1 MSRIIGILALL
12 FLVGCNSK
20 PEIKS
25 DAIVAIPEAAK
36 PVEEAAKPVETKKEP
51 AKTRNLHVK
60 EEYVVSVLNA
70 NIGNRQKFDFVYS
83 DKMETGRYYL
93 DPESQIRI
101 VFNGYNDDIE
111 WAMTTMFLEKLLK
124 EDEPENVKSFLNA
137 ASRMV
142 LGVSPSV
149 VEEADG
155 WLDTHLVQSFLAK
168 EPTTTIIRGFK
179 LDVILVG
186 DSPIVVYKI
195 SSAD

>member
-12 FLVGCNSK
+12 FLVGCNNK
-20 PEIKS
+20 PENKS
-25 DAIVAIPEAAK
+25 DAIVAVPEAAK
-36 PVEEAAKPVETKKEP
+36 PVEEPAKLVEATKEP

-60 EEYVVSVLNA
+60 EEYVVSILNA
-70 NIGNRQKFDFVYS
+70 NIGNRQKFNFVYT

-93 DPESQIRI
+93 DPQSQIRT
-101 VFNGYNDDIE
+101 VFNGDNDDIE

-124 EDEPENVKSFLNA
+124 EDEPQNVKSFLNA
-137 ASRMV
+137 SSRMV
-142 LGVSPSV
+142 LGISPSI

-155 WLDTHLVQSFLAK
+155 WLDNHLIQSFLAK
-168 EPTTTIIRGFK
+168 EPTTSTIRGFK

-186 DSPIVVYKI
+186 DDPIVAYKI